1 MPQFQYVAVDADGQ
15 RKGGT
20 LQAADEASARAA
32 LMRRR
37 LLPVQIDA
45 AGAVK
50 RRRDVELNA
59 PVSPRSKLNHGAL
72 LLVTRQLATLI
83 DAALPVEEALGMIA
97 AQQENIGAR
106 RIISDVHEGVLEGQR
121 LADALA
127 RHPGTFSGLYRA
139 AIAGGERAGRLGPVL
154 TRLADYLGR
163 AHALRSKITTAMI
176 YPAALSLVAIS
187 VVVCLMIFVVP
198 SLTEQFERF
207 EQNLP
212 LLTQMLIGVSWFLT
226 SFWLPLLLA
235 LAGGAYVVSVLLR
248 RESVRYALDAF
259 ALRAPIIGR
268 WATAVSASR
277 FVRAVA
283 TLVSSGM
290 PVLESVRAA
299 REAVGNRHAA
309 QAIVRM
315 SERIEEGEPL
325 SQAMRRSGVIPP
337 MVAYMTQSGENAG
350 ELPLMLD
357 KAADHLDQEFE
368 AFIASALSL
377 LEPAII
383 VFMGLVVGSI
393 VLAIMLP
400 VLQLNRLAIG

>member
-1 MPQFQYVAVDADGQ
+1 
-15 RKGGT
+15 
-20 LQAADEASARAA
+20 
-32 LMRRR
+32 
-37 LLPVQIDA
+37 
-45 AGAVK
+45 
-50 RRRDVELNA
+50 
-59 PVSPRSKLNHGAL
+59 
-72 LLVTRQLATLI
+72 
-83 DAALPVEEALGMIA
+83 
-97 AQQENIGAR
+97 
-106 RIISDVHEGVLEGQR
+106 VLEGQR

-127 RHPGTFSGLYRA
+127 RHPATFSGLYRA
-139 AIAGGERAGRLGPVL
+139 AVAGGERAGRLGPVL
-154 TRLADYLGR
+154 ARLADYLGR

-176 YPAALSLVAIS
+176 YPAALSFVAFT

-212 LLTQMLIGVSWFLT
+212 LLTQILIGVSSFLT
-226 SFWLPLLLA
+226 NFWLPLLIVM
-235 LAGGAYVVSVLLR
+235 LAGVYVVSVMLR

-259 ALRAPIIGR
+259 SLRAPIVGR
-268 WATAVSASR
+268 WAVAVSASR
-277 FVRAVA
+277 FVRAVS
-283 TLVSSGM
+283 TLIASGM

-299 REAVGNRHAA
+299 RDAVGNRHAA
-309 QAIVRM
+309 KAITRM
-315 SERIEEGEPL
+315 AERIEEGEPL

-368 AFIASALSL
+368 SFIASALSL

-400 VLQLNRLAIG
+400 VLQLNRLALG